1 MKNQIKYLNYL
12 IWLHPKDYIN
22 QSNDEN
28 ISNLL
33 EKSANYSLKP
43 NALIKSQSLY
53 FQFREGLMNNYAK
66 RWWNFIRRYI

>member
-12 IWLHPKDYIN
+12 IRLHPKDYIN

-43 NALIKSQSLY
+43 NVLIKSQ
-53 FQFREGLMNNYAK
+53 NYIFNLEK
-66 RWWNFIRRYI
+66 V